1 MRRLDDF
8 PSTRGG
14 WLRWIS
20 APAQHYLRIAIA
32 ISLLVHAGVLA
43 LRWSDPAPR
52 PVASAPLEITLVNA
66 RTTLAPARPQV
77 VAQHQVDGGGN
88 ADQGIAATPLPRTG
102 ESAETVVLQAM
113 RKRQAQLEAEQLRL
127 LTRLQAQATVGTER
141 QPVYPW
147 PDATVEGEDVHEQ
160 PGIVQNAQIA
170 ALAARVQAYNA
181 LPRKTFV
188 APSAQASPYAA
199 YLDSWR
205 ARIEALGT
213 RHYPEEARGRLY
225 GSLQL
230 TVAIR
235 PDGSVESVTIDQ
247 PSVHAVLNQ
256 AARRIVQLAAPFP
269 PLPPEIVK
277 DTDLLVITRT
287 WQFVNDGLQ
296 TQAP

>member
-1 MRRLDDF
+1 MDDF

>member
-1 MRRLDDF
+1 MDDF

-88 ADQGIAATPLPRTG
+88 ADQGIATTPLPRTG

-127 LTRLQAQATVGTER
+127 LTRLQAQATVGAER